1 MLRGETRSNVLSPS
15 WGDLRRAVVVSGII
29 VALTHAFG
37 TATWMSATDATLT
50 RFDLSTIQSAMDNP
64 TGYLISL
71 LGMLVGVAFIGY
83 VAHAMRARAPRPAT
97 LLLIAA
103 ALFILNAIAT
113 YAVPS
118 VWRIHA
124 ILARIS
130 FVVLIASQ
138 ITFFTRY
145 AMRRDWYIAW
155 GTFVAAIV
163 LFVLPKFFHIDIVMN
178 IAGFDVNVILG
189 LSEVAYL
196 LIFYVGMY
204 RMLSAA
210 ERETSE

>member
-1 MLRGETRSNVLSPS
+1 MSLS
-15 WGDLRRAVVVSGII
+15 WGNLRRSVVVSGII
-29 VALTHAFG
+29 VALTNAFG
-37 TATWMSATDATLT
+37 IVAWVVLPDATLT
-50 RFDLSTIQSAMDNP
+50 RFDLSTIQSEVGNP
-64 TGYLISL
+64 AGFTVPLC
-71 LGMLVGVAFIGY
+71 GMLIGVLLIGC
-83 VAHAMRARAPRPAT
+83 VANAVRAHAPRPAT

-113 YAVPS
+113 YAAPS

-124 ILARIS
+124 MLARIS
-130 FVVLIASQ
+130 FIVLIASQ

-145 AMRRDWYIAW
+145 AMRADWYIAW
-155 GTFVAAIV
+155 GTLVAAIV
-163 LFVLPKFFHIDIVMN
+163 LFVLPKFFEVDLMMQ
-178 IAGFDVNVILG
+178 IAGFDINIILG

-204 RMLSAA
+204 RMLTVA

>member
-1 MLRGETRSNVLSPS
+1 MLRGETRSDVLSPS

-29 VALTHAFG
+29 VALTHAIG
-37 TATWMSATDATLT
+37 IAAWVALPDATLT
-50 RFDLSTIQSAMDNP
+50 RFDLSTIQTEVGNP
-64 TGYLISL
+64 AGFTVSL
-71 LGMLVGVAFIGY
+71 VGMLIGVALIGY
-83 VAHAMRARAPRPAT
+83 VAHAMRTHAPRPAT

-113 YAVPS
+113 YAVPN

-124 ILARIS
+124 ILARLS

-138 ITFFTRY
+138 IAFFTRY
-145 AMRRDWYIAW
+145 GMRTEWFIAW

-163 LFVLPKFFHIDIVMN
+163 LFVLPKFFHIDIMMQ

-196 LIFYVGMY
+196 LIFYIGMY
-204 RMLSAA
+204 RMLSVA